1 MADATIAA
9 LGLHAALS
17 VSVSV
22 SVSFSFSF
30 SFSFSVSLFGLV
42 CCLPI
47 EMLG

>member
-22 SVSFSFSF
+22 S
-30 SFSFSVSLFGLV
+30 FSFSVSLFGLV